1 MNFSTE
7 QIRKAFELAEIP
19 EDFANRIIEYLPEA
33 VRSLNI
39 IQAET
44 LDDFFGQFCI
54 LNSIAES
61 ELRSRKRDE
70 NLVKLRKKF
79 AILAKE
85 RFPGHSS
92 REIGAE
98 INRHGLTV
106 RHYYNREKTRKEK
119 RDNLERLKNEFK
131 TMTK

>member
-61 ELRSRKRDE
+61 ELRSRKGMKTLLNFGK
-70 NLVKLRKKF
+70 NLL
-79 AILAKE
+79 
-85 RFPGHSS
+85 S
-92 REIGAE
+92 
-98 INRHGLTV
+98 
-106 RHYYNREKTRKEK
+106 
-119 RDNLERLKNEFK
+119 
-131 TMTK
+131 